1 MHGVNIGS
9 NPYSEANLKSKG
21 DMETKKIWHTATE
34 IPNGKD
40 RYIFKWKDRN
50 SYKLTQDK
58 RWVES
63 RLQSPTCFDK
73 HIERWAYIKD
83 LESICE
89 QPQQE
94 SIDWEQREYDLAK
107 DMFSRMMVAYNTD
120 TDNGRCFRGTV
131 QNIALLKGKTEAV
144 YLADVAR
151 GAASVFIERYKENY

>member
-9 NPYSEANLKSKG
+9 NPYSEANLKLKG

-40 RYIFKWKDRN
+40 RYIIKWKDRN
-50 SYKLTQDK
+50 SYKLATDNEY
-58 RWVES
+58 VTC
-63 RLQSPTCFDK
+63 RLKEPFCLLQ
-73 HIERWAYIKD
+73 IERWAYIKD
-83 LESICE
+83 FEATCE
-89 QPQQE
+89 QFQQKP
-94 SIDWEQREYDLAK
+94 IDWEQREYDLAK
-107 DMFSRMMVAYNTD
+107 DMFSRMMIAYNTD
-120 TDNGRCFRGTV
+120 NDRCFRGTV

>member
-21 DMETKKIWHTATE
+21 DMETKNIWHTATE

-40 RYIFKWKDRN
+40 RYIFKWKDHD
-50 SYKLTQDK
+50 SYKLVRRK
-58 RWVES
+58 EWVES
-63 RLQSPTCFDK
+63 RLQAPTEFK
-73 HIERWAYIKD
+73 NHIERWAYIKD
-83 LESICE
+83 FESICE
-89 QPQQE
+89 QLQQDP
-94 SIDWEQREYDLAK
+94 IDWEQREYDLAK

-120 TDNGRCFRGTV
+120 NDRRFRGTV

>member
-63 RLQSPTCFDK
+63 RLQS
-73 HIERWAYIKD
+73 ERWAYIKD

-107 DMFSRMMVAYNTD
+107 DMFPKMMVAFN
-120 TDNGRCFRGTV
+120 TDNGKCGFRGTV

>member
-89 QPQQE
+89 QPQQKP
-94 SIDWEQREYDLAK
+94 IDWEQREYDLAK
-107 DMFSRMMVAYNTD
+107 DMFSRMMLAFNTD
-120 TDNGRCFRGTV
+120 NSKCGFRGAV
-131 QNIALLKGKTEAV
+131 QNMAGIKRKTEAA
-144 YLADVAR
+144 YIADVAITS
-151 GAASVFIERYKENY
+151 ASMFVKRYEENY

>member
-1 MHGVNIGS
+1 
-9 NPYSEANLKSKG
+9 
-21 DMETKKIWHTATE
+21 METKKIWHTATE

-89 QPQQE
+89 QPQQKP
-94 SIDWEQREYDLAK
+94 IDWEQREYDLAK
-107 DMFSRMMVAYNTD
+107 DMFSRMMLAFNTD
-120 TDNGRCFRGTV
+120 NSKCGFRGAV
-131 QNIALLKGKTEAV
+131 QNMAGIKRKTEAA
-144 YLADVAR
+144 YIADVAITS
-151 GAASVFIERYKENY
+151 ASMFVKRYEENY

>member
-1 MHGVNIGS
+1 
-9 NPYSEANLKSKG
+9 
-21 DMETKKIWHTATE
+21 METKKIWHTATE

-63 RLQSPTCFDK
+63 RLQS
-73 HIERWAYIKD
+73 ERWAYIKD

-107 DMFSRMMVAYNTD
+107 DMFSKMMVAFNTD
-120 TDNGRCFRGTV
+120 NDKCGFRGTV

>member
-9 NPYSEANLKSKG
+9 NPYSETNLKLKG
-21 DMETKKIWHTATE
+21 DMEIKIWHTATE

-40 RYIFKWKDRN
+40 RYIFKWKDRK
-50 SYKLTQDK
+50 SYKLVRDK
-58 RWVES
+58 SWVES
-63 RLQSPTCFDK
+63 RLQSPTDFNS

-89 QPQQE
+89 QLQHDPV
-94 SIDWEQREYDLAK
+94 DWEQREYDLAK
-107 DMFSRMMVAYNTD
+107 DMFSRMMIAYNTD
-120 TDNGRCFRGTV
+120 NDRCFRGTV